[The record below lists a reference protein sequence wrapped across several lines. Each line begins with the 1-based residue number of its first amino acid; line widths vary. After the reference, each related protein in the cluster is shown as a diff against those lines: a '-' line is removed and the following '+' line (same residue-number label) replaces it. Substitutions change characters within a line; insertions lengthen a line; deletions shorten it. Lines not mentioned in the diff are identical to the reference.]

1 MANAFRNA
9 YDLAF
14 QVSPIIFHNGIARS
28 IPGAML
34 PIIGLVGSV
43 AGFLQAKLTGSSVM
57 DSFFA
62 RFVPVPGS
70 NIINNAVGMYPFANQ
85 QVAANAIIT
94 SPTKISLLMI
104 APVKA
109 KGGYATKL
117 AIMTALK
124 SSFENHNALG
134 GTYHVATPAYIYTD
148 CIMTGMTDVTEG
160 TKQQQIQ
167 WKIDFIRPLVSR
179 SDAKDAFSALM
190 SKVSG
195 GSKIT
200 KPAWSGAEAATG
212 ASAQGA
218 TAGSGSMVAP
228 VIKFLSGPL

>member
-1 MANAFRNA
+1 MANLFRDA

-14 QVSPIIFHNGIARS
+14 QVSPIVFHNGIARAE
-28 IPGAML
+28 PGAMI
-34 PIIGLVGSV
+34 PILGLVGSV
-43 AGFLQAKLTGSSVM
+43 AGFLQAKLSGSSVM

-62 RFVPVPGS
+62 RFTPLPGS
-70 NIINNAVGMYPFANQ
+70 NIINNSVGMYPFANQ

-104 APVKA
+104 APVKS
-109 KGGYATKL
+109 KGGYATKM

-124 SSFENHNALG
+124 SSFETHNSLG

-148 CIMTGMTDVTEG
+148 CIMTAMTDVTQG

-167 WKIDFIRPLVSR
+167 WKIDFVRPLVSR
-179 SDAKDAFSALM
+179 SGAKDAFSALM
-190 SKVSG
+190 GKVSG
-195 GSKIT
+195 GSKVT

-218 TAGSGSMVAP
+218 TSGSTSMVAP
-228 VIKFLSGPL
+228 VIKFLSSPL